1 MKLPGK
7 RGKEGA
13 RRAGSAEPQSEEALR
28 VRARRRL
35 IGAVALVLTG
45 VIVFPLIF
53 ETQPRPVSSNMT
65 LEIPPQPPLRAV
77 ASAAAPAT
85 PAPASASTA
94 LPTAPS
100 TGASTGTSTGASTGA
115 SSAAAT
121 APAQAAR
128 PVVAVKPQ
136 PVNAPVAPRAPA
148 PTAAAQGAT
157 APPAAAPDAQRVAGA
172 RQALAALEGKT
183 PQQISAQTAAE
194 AAVPQ
199 GVRYVVQAGAYA
211 DAATARK
218 VRAKIEQAGFKTYT
232 QVVDTAGG
240 KRIRVRVGPFN
251 DHGQAAHAAT
261 RIKALGFSAVVLTL

>member
-7 RGKEGA
+7 RGKDGA

-65 LEIPPQPPLRAV
+65 LEIPPQPPLRTA
-77 ASAAAPAT
+77 ASAATPALPVPASAAT
-85 PAPASASTA
+85 KSPAPASTA
-94 LPTAPS
+94 TAGAATTVAAQPVQPVRPAATLP
-100 TGASTGTSTGASTGA
+100 
-115 SSAAAT
+115 AAAGPRSDAA
-121 APAQAAR
+121 APH
-128 PVVAVKPQ
+128 
-136 PVNAPVAPRAPA
+136 APA
-148 PTAAAQGAT
+148 PSPATQGAKA
-157 APPAAAPDAQRVAGA
+157 APPAAPDAQRVAGA

-183 PQQISAQTAAE
+183 PQQINAQTAA
-194 AAVPQ
+194 AAAAPQ
-199 GVRYVVQAGAYA
+199 GTRYVVQAGAYA

-218 VRAKIEQAGFKTYT
+218 VRVKIEHAGFKTYT
-232 QVVDTAGG
+232 QVVDTAAG

-251 DHGQAAHAAT
+251 DRSQAAHAAS
-261 RIKALGFSAVVLTL
+261 RIKALGLSAVVLTL